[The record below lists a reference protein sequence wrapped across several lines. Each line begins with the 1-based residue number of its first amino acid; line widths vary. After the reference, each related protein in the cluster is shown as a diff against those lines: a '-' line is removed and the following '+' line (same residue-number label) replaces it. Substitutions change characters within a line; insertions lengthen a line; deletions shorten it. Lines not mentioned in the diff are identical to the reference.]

1 MKIELLLEEISGMIC
16 QKEHCSLSGSTK
28 ELLLVSQNQKR
39 ILNSDLTLSHYKIVQ
54 GDRLLLV

>member
-1 MKIELLLEEISGMIC
+1 MIC